1 MAKIAL
7 LILGGESSK
16 KDFLLA
22 NGYDFV
28 CCADSGVDT
37 AKSNNVIPHLA
48 VGDFDSASQEGLLW
62 AKSIGCEIIRHSPSK
77 DESDGE
83 LSLTE
88 LKNRG
93 YKTVK
98 IIGAFGKRPDHT
110 MFNLSWLHL
119 EEKLGLKMYY
129 YCEGFEIQS
138 VWGCHQI
145 NANPGTLVSIQPF
158 FGKTRIKLSGFV
170 YPFDDVIEPG
180 KTRTLSNV
188 TKENPEIEIE
198 GKALLFVGLLF
209 A

>member
-7 LILGGESSK
+7 LILGGDSSK
-16 KDFLLA
+16 KDFVLA
-22 NGYDFV
+22 KEYDFV
-28 CCADSGVDT
+28 CCADSGIDT
-37 AKSNNVIPHLA
+37 AKSNDVIPQLA

-62 AKSIGCEIIRHSPSK
+62 AKSFGCEIIGHSPSK

-83 LSLTE
+83 LSLME

-93 YKTVK
+93 CKIIK

-119 EEKLGLKMYY
+119 EEKLGLKLYY
-129 YCEGFEIQS
+129 YCEGFEIQAVS
-138 VWGCHQI
+138 GCHQI
-145 NANPGTLVSIQPF
+145 NTNPGTLVSVQPY
-158 FGKTRIKLSGFV
+158 FGKRKIKLSGFV
-170 YPFDDVIEPG
+170 YPYDGIIEPG
-180 KTRTLSNV
+180 KTRTLSNI
-188 TKENPEIEIE
+188 TKENPKIEIE